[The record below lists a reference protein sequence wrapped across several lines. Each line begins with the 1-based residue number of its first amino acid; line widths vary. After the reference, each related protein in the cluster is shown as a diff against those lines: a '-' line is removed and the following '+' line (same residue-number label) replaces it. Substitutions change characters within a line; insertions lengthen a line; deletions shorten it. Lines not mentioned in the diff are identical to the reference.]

1 MLSKEN
7 NSVNKKGQ
15 QAHQK
20 SELRN
25 PIKLKLRDG
34 KTKNNNNIQIKTG
47 DAKFAS
53 KQSLK
58 AQPAEYFKIEKKIC
72 YQ

>member
-47 DAKFAS
+47 DARFAS
-53 KQSLK
+53 KQSL
-58 AQPAEYFKIEKKIC
+58 
-72 YQ
+72 